1 MRGTVMTI
9 KRKRR
14 LEKMNFLSKERR
26 IEPMTQDHK
35 YLLKLIEQEKSIE
48 GQNENIP
55 RFARGGLRS

>member
-9 KRKRR
+9 KRKIR

-26 IEPMTQDHK
+26 IEPMTQDDK

-48 GQNENIP
+48 RQN
-55 RFARGGLRS
+55 

>member
-1 MRGTVMTI
+1 MTN
-9 KRKRR
+9 KSKKR

-48 GQNENIP
+48 KQNVNIP
-55 RFARGGLRS
+55 RFARGGL